1 MTIDNTT
8 LTRLDAALSAA
19 QTASDGFKPLF
30 EAELAAL
37 KSADISALQ
46 ALVERKRQQTE
57 TLLTTSQ
64 NLLQWCADQAI
75 DPDFSS
81 FQAWTQQNL
90 AENECEHWQSRWRE
104 LRQSLTVNDQHSAVN
119 RQVLATLSSRK
130 QAQMTILRN
139 LLAPTETYS
148 ADGQSDTRQLSGW
161 VDRV

>member
-8 LTRLDAALSAA
+8 LTRLDAALRDA
-19 QTASDGFKPLF
+19 QAASDAFKPLL
-30 EAELAAL
+30 EEELAAL
-37 KSADISALQ
+37 KSADITALKT
-46 ALVERKRQQTE
+46 LVERKRQHTE
-57 TLLTTSQ
+57 ALLTTSQ
-64 NLLQWCADQAI
+64 TLLQWCADQNI
-75 DPDFSS
+75 DPDFAS
-81 FQAWTQQNL
+81 FEAWTQNL
-90 AENECEHWQSRWRE
+90 AENEREGWQNRWRE

-148 ADGQSDTRQLSGW
+148 ADGQSDTRQPSGW